1 MRNIMGILLALTI
14 ALPGWTSS
22 TEVDDN
28 GMYTSDWMRTTFKDL
43 NEDMADAA
51 AEGKR
56 LVLFI
61 EQRGCVYCAKLHKE
75 VLMDPEVSDY
85 IEENYFVVQLNLY
98 GSEDV
103 TDFDGEVLIES
114 QMARKWGMLFTPTLL
129 FLPTEI
135 SGEKSAMAE
144 SVAMLPGAFGKGTTL
159 DMFTWV
165 NEDRYKDQSEEDFQ
179 RYHARRIAERNDGF
193 TD

>member
-1 MRNIMGILLALTI
+1 MRSIIGFLLALTI

-22 TEVDDN
+22 VEVDDN
-28 GMYTSDWMRTTFKDL
+28 GMYTSDWMRVTFKDL
-43 NEDMADAA
+43 NEDLADAV

-56 LVLFI
+56 LVLLL
-61 EQRGCVYCAKLHKE
+61 EQRGCVYCEKLHKE

-114 QMARKWGMLFTPTLL
+114 KMARKWGMLFTPTLL

-179 RYHARRIAERNDGF
+179 RYHARRIAERNDGL